1 MGAIVQFE
9 GKTALVTGA
18 SRGIGKAIA
27 AELSS
32 NGVFVI
38 GTSTTQNGANGVS
51 EELGKV
57 GKGVGAVLDVRDQG
71 SIDRLFDEI
80 KENFEPPLIL
90 VNNAAIT
97 RDNVALRM
105 KDEEWHDVLNT
116 NLTSIYRV
124 TKKTLRGM
132 TKQRWGRIIN
142 ISSVVGSMGNPG
154 QSNYAAAK
162 AGLEGFSRALASE
175 MGSRNITVNCVA
187 PGIIATDMVEALSE
201 PKREALLAKVPAGRF
216 GNVMEV
222 AALVAFLA
230 SDQAGY
236 ITGETIHINGGMY
249 MA

>member
-1 MGAIVQFE
+1 MEFE

-27 AELSS
+27 ADLSS
-32 NGVFVI
+32 KGAVVI
-38 GTSTTQNGANGVS
+38 DTSTSQQGANGVT
-51 EELGKV
+51 EELKRV
-57 GKGVGAVLDVRDQG
+57 GKGVGSVLNIGDRE
-71 SIDRLFDEI
+71 SIDQLFEEI
-80 KENFEPPLIL
+80 KDNFDTPLIL

-97 RDNVALRM
+97 RDNLALRM

-132 TKQRWGRIIN
+132 TRQRWGRIIN

-162 AGLEGFSRALASE
+162 AGMEGFSRSLANELASR
-175 MGSRNITVNCVA
+175 SITINCVA
-187 PGIIATDMVEALSE
+187 PGIIDTDMTQALSE
-201 PKREALLAKVPAGRF
+201 QREALLARVPAARF
-216 GNVMEV
+216 GNPAEI
-222 AALVAFLA
+222 AELVAFLA
-230 SDQAGY
+230 SDRAAY
-236 ITGETIHINGGMY
+236 ITGQTIHINGGMH

>member
-1 MGAIVQFE
+1 VEFE

-27 AELSS
+27 AKLSS
-32 NGVFVI
+32 DGAFVI
-38 GTSTTQNGANGVS
+38 GTSTTQDGANGITK
-51 EELGKV
+51 ELEGI
-57 GKGVGAVLDVRDQG
+57 GKGVGSVLDISKQE
-71 SIDRLFDEI
+71 SIDRLFEEI
-80 KENFEPPLIL
+80 KGQHDAPLIV
-90 VNNAAIT
+90 VNNAAVT
-97 RDNVALRM
+97 RDNIILRM
-105 KDEEWHDVLNT
+105 KDDEWNHVINT
-116 NLTSIYRV
+116 NLTGVYRL

-175 MGSRNITVNCVA
+175 LGSRNITANCIA
-187 PGIIATDMVEALSE
+187 PGIIDTDMSEALSDQQL
-201 PKREALLAKVPAGRF
+201 EALLAKVPLGRL
-216 GNVMEV
+216 GKPDEI

-230 SDQAGY
+230 SEQASY
-236 ITGETIHINGGMY
+236 ITGETVHMNGGMY

>member
-1 MGAIVQFE
+1 MQFE

-32 NGVFVI
+32 KGAFVI
-38 GTSTTQNGANGVS
+38 GTSTTQNGANGVT
-51 EELGKV
+51 EELGRI
-57 GKGVGAVLDVRDQG
+57 GKGVGSVLDVGDQA
-71 SIDRLFDEI
+71 SIDRLFEEI

-132 TKQRWGRIIN
+132 SKQRWGRIIN

-187 PGIIATDMVEALSE
+187 PGIIATDMIEALSE
-201 PKREALLAKVPAGRF
+201 PQREALLAKVPAGRL
-216 GNVMEV
+216 GNAMEV

-230 SDQAGY
+230 GDRAGY

>member
-1 MGAIVQFE
+1 MQFE

-32 NGVFVI
+32 KGAFVI
-38 GTSTTQNGANGVS
+38 GTSTTQNGANGVT
-51 EELGKV
+51 EELGRI
-57 GKGVGAVLDVRDQG
+57 GKGVGSVLDVGDQE
-71 SIDRLFDEI
+71 SIDRLFEEI
-80 KENFEPPLIL
+80 KANFEPPLIL

-132 TKQRWGRIIN
+132 SKQRWGRIIN

-187 PGIIATDMVEALSE
+187 PGIIATDMIEALSE
-201 PKREALLAKVPAGRF
+201 PQREALLAKVPAGRL
-216 GNVMEV
+216 GNAMEV

-230 SDQAGY
+230 GDRAGY

>member
-1 MGAIVQFE
+1 MEFE

-27 AELSS
+27 ADLSS
-32 NGVFVI
+32 KGAFVI
-38 GTSTTQNGANGVS
+38 GTSTSQQGANGVT
-51 EELGKV
+51 EELKRV
-57 GKGVGAVLDVRDQG
+57 GKGVGSVLNIGDRE
-71 SIDRLFDEI
+71 SIDQLFEEI
-80 KENFEPPLIL
+80 KDNFDTPLIL

-97 RDNVALRM
+97 RDNLALRM

-132 TKQRWGRIIN
+132 TRQRWGRIIN

-162 AGLEGFSRALASE
+162 AGMEGFSRSLANELASR
-175 MGSRNITVNCVA
+175 SITINCVA
-187 PGIIATDMVEALSE
+187 PGIIDTDMTQALSE
-201 PKREALLAKVPAGRF
+201 QQREALLARVPAARF
-216 GNVMEV
+216 GNPAEI
-222 AALVAFLA
+222 AELVAFLA
-230 SDQAGY
+230 SDRAAY
-236 ITGETIHINGGMY
+236 ITGQTIHINGGMH